1 MSNQDNQQNTSENT
15 NVVEPTSVET
25 VVEQTTEQETVN
37 NTQNTSSTETESLT
51 KDSEM
56 SSESEKL
63 RQRQINAG
71 MSPTEQAREEMIKE
85 QEQRTGAS
93 NPAPQVESTVQ
104 EPVTVS
110 QTENVSENVHTES
123 GLPEMPVQEV
133 ELASARPMFS
143 DLFVPDSMELYTS
156 NIRLHLVIPVAS
168 TSILSKKVKTI
179 EVGDQEFNIRNTLA
193 RPVKGKPAGLMFN
206 ALNELLSTADTYNN
220 QRFYYAGDALTLENM
235 KSGLC
240 ARLTD
245 FVAGLDLAGGLS
257 NESWEEQVGF
267 APSVSITPSF
277 DSDELIVSMVVPFP
291 LLSMTPDKLETS
303 AQVEDFIVKR
313 IVGDSNIKVD
323 VSYAINTVDAIID
336 ESVNEL
342 VNGLIGESDY
352 VLATDADLISF
363 YASLEEGEDEDFDYS
378 EDLGED
384 EDFDSDEDSDDDD
397 LEAEGDDSD
406 DSDEEDLE
414 SEGDEVETIDL
425 GYVLHNSLAGLEAQL
440 RYSNI
445 GDQSFILVSKCVNE
459 LEDLDLS
466 GAEQE
471 ESED

>member
-63 RQRQINAG
+63 RLRQINAG
-71 MSPTEQAREEMIKE
+71 MSPTDQAREEMIKE
-85 QEQRTGAS
+85 QEQRTGAP

-110 QTENVSENVHTES
+110 QTENVSENVSFES
-123 GLPEMPVQEV
+123 EMPVQEV

-168 TSILSKKVKTI
+168 TSILSKKVKTV

-323 VSYAINTVDAIID
+323 ISYAINTVDAIID

-342 VNGLIGESDY
+342 VNGLVGESDY

-363 YASLEEGEDEDFDYS
+363 YTSLEEGEDEDFDYS
-378 EDLGED
+378 EDEG

-397 LEAEGDDSD
+397 LESEGEDSD
-406 DSDEEDLE
+406 DDDLE
-414 SEGDEVETIDL
+414 LEGDEVDTIDL
-425 GYVLHNSLAGLEAQL
+425 GYVPHNSLAGLEAQL